1 MKNSKSDLIIDDE
14 TAKNYL
20 NKISSFININKLSI
34 IIIIIF
40 VISCI
45 SGSIIYTGIKKSS
58 NEKASFVL
66 YELIDIIKNGSDK
79 TTSLKE
85 IENRYS
91 TLKEKYSSSSSAR
104 MADIIYASYLYDSEK
119 YIESSEIY
127 EHSIKNFE
135 KDSLFGRIVISGV
148 GYSQIMLG
156 NIDKAL
162 VFFDKISISD
172 KYLSR
177 DEALVNIGIIHK
189 KSGNTE
195 KYIESFI
202 KAKEIKEDSIYTSLI
217 KERFPG

>member
-1 MKNSKSDLIIDDE
+1 MMKQQ
-14 TAKNYL
+14 NYL

-91 TLKEKYSSSSSAR
+91 TLKEKIFIIIVSKNGWHYICLLFVWFR
-104 MADIIYASYLYDSEK
+104 KIHRIIWDIWTFNKKFWKGFLVW
-119 YIESSEIY
+119 
-127 EHSIKNFE
+127 KN
-135 KDSLFGRIVISGV
+135 SNQWGW
-148 GYSQIMLG
+148 
-156 NIDKAL
+156 
-162 VFFDKISISD
+162 VFYK
-172 KYLSR
+172 
-177 DEALVNIGIIHK
+177 
-189 KSGNTE
+189 
-195 KYIESFI
+195 
-202 KAKEIKEDSIYTSLI
+202 
-217 KERFPG
+217 